1 MKVILIA
8 DVKSL
13 GKKGEIVDV
22 NDGYARNFLIKKNL
36 GKEATPKN
44 LNDLKLQNANV
55 AKQKKEIYEAELP
68 HRAVAV
74 YLYLKDRAN
83 KEGTCYPAIGTIA
96 RELHLSVSTVK
107 RAISDLEEN
116 GFIRK
121 KQRWRDNGGRSSL
134 LFEIIK

>member
-1 MKVILIA
+1 ME
-8 DVKSL
+8 
-13 GKKGEIVDV
+13 KGLSMAY
-22 NDGYARNFLIKKNL
+22 NRK
-36 GKEATPKN
+36 
-44 LNDLKLQNANV
+44 
-55 AKQKKEIYEAELP
+55 IYEADLP

-74 YLYLKDRAN
+74 YLYLQNRAN

-96 RELHLSVSTVK
+96 RELHLSTSTVK
-107 RAISDLEEN
+107 RAIHDLEEN

>member
-1 MKVILIA
+1 MRHPPFRCVSIKGP
-8 DVKSL
+8 L
-13 GKKGEIVDV
+13 GGPI
-22 NDGYARNFLIKKNL
+22 
-36 GKEATPKN
+36 ATPHLKWGVG
-44 LNDLKLQNANV
+44 DL
-55 AKQKKEIYEAELP
+55 KKEIYEAELP

-74 YLYLKDRAN
+74 YLYLKDRVN

-134 LFEIIK
+134 LFEIIR

>member
-1 MKVILIA
+1 L
-8 DVKSL
+8 S
-13 GKKGEIVDV
+13 
-22 NDGYARNFLIKKNL
+22 
-36 GKEATPKN
+36 
-44 LNDLKLQNANV
+44 
-55 AKQKKEIYEAELP
+55 KKEIYETELP

-74 YLYLKDRAN
+74 YLYLKDRVN
-83 KEGTCYPAIGTIA
+83 KEGTIA

-134 LFEIIK
+134 LFEIIR